1 MFPPKSKLTQLGPM
15 SPYALD
21 GIIGTFWGVLTVSLR
36 ASSAHLRL
44 LEKMIIF
51 RHSRGAPTNLLEKVF
66 IFPKMI
72 HYSRG
77 PQLTSLIQKTL
88 HYTVT
93 HWEPQLTSFDKKTLC
108 CSRGPQ
114 MTSFDPIH
122 VTLIKGIP
130 TDLLDVKMSSISLQN
145 VCCNLQ

>member
-1 MFPPKSKLTQLGPM
+1 M

-36 ASSAHLRL
+36 ASGAHLSL

-51 RHSRGAPTNLLEKVF
+51 LHSRGAPTNLLEKVF

-77 PQLTSLIQKTL
+77 APN
-88 HYTVT
+88 
-93 HWEPQLTSFDKKTLC
+93 
-108 CSRGPQ
+108 
-114 MTSFDPIH
+114 
-122 VTLIKGIP
+122 
-130 TDLLDVKMSSISLQN
+130 DLLDPKN
-145 VCCNLQ
+145 VTLHSYTLGTTADIL